1 MRKPSVIYKLFQI
14 PTSTCCFSSAPSS
27 NQLQYSYPLL
37 PNQVPAQAVVLLC
50 FTAPFAVILPFYLAG
65 RISRVVAHHGLL
77 QAFAAVVITGLIT
90 NLIKLN
96 VGCCGCDSE
105 WHRGRWWTRLYSYN
119 RPLS

>member
-1 MRKPSVIYKLFQI
+1 MSCCKHLFRI
-14 PTSTCCFSSAPSS
+14 LASACSFSLPPSS

-50 FTAPFAVILPFYLAG
+50 FTAPFAVILPFYFAG
-65 RISRVVAHHGLL
+65 RISRIVAHHGLL

-96 VGCCGCDSE
+96 VGC
-105 WHRGRWWTRLYSYN
+105 WM
-119 RPLS
+119 